1 MSHLQQRSQTNC
13 LNCNAEVAGR
23 YCHFCGQENVEVFES
38 TWHIVTHFFND
49 ITHFDGKF
57 FNTLRF
63 LIFKPGFLSDEY
75 RRGRRASYLNPIRMY
90 LFTSA
95 FFFII
100 FFSTISIN
108 ESLSVKT
115 KLDTSELEASFTL
128 DSINSYNTDR
138 KIIETIPKA
147 EKDKL
152 KTSTTESEGFSIT
165 GTSYA
170 SRKAYDSVLNT
181 GAKKHNWFQRTLI
194 YREIEL
200 NEKYKNDRKKIMTT
214 FIDDLVHRFPQILFI
229 SLPLFALILQLLYA
243 REKQYFYT
251 NHLIFS
257 VHLYILVFIVLLA
270 VIGLREINSYLNWDA
285 IKWMIGLLYLFI
297 FYYEYKAL
305 RNFYQQGRGKSILK
319 YFLLNTGHLC
329 VVIVLFLI
337 FTLFSYLKI

>member
-1 MSHLQQRSQTNC
+1 VL
-13 LNCNAEVAGR
+13 GR

-57 FNTLRF
+57 FSTLRL
-63 LIFKPGFLSDEY
+63 LIFKPGYLSDEY

-100 FFSTISIN
+100 FFSTFNIN
-108 ESLSVKT
+108 ENLSVKT

-128 DSINSYNTDR
+128 DSINSYNADR
-138 KIIETIPKA
+138 KIDEIITKV
-147 EKDKL
+147 EKEKI
-152 KTSTTESEGFSIT
+152 KKSTAESEGFSIT
-165 GTSYA
+165 GTKYA
-170 SRKAYDSVLNT
+170 TRKAYDSVLSA

-200 NEKYKNDRKKIMTT
+200 NEKYGNDRKKIMTT

-243 REKQYFYT
+243 RKKQYYYT

-257 VHLYILVFIVLLA
+257 VHLYILVFIVLFA
-270 VIGLREINSYLNWDA
+270 VIVLREINSNLNWIA
-285 IKWMIGLLYLFI
+285 INWIIALLYVFI

-305 RNFYQQGRGKSILK
+305 KNFYQQGKGKTILK

-337 FTLFSYLKI
+337 FTLFSFLKI

>member
-1 MSHLQQRSQTNC
+1 VL
-13 LNCNAEVAGR
+13 GR

-57 FNTLRF
+57 FSTQRF

-100 FFSTISIN
+100 FFSTIRIN
-108 ESLSVKT
+108 ENLSVKT
-115 KLDTSELEASFTL
+115 KLKTSEVETSFTL
-128 DSINSYNTDR
+128 DSLKSQNNAGNNNAALTKEESDR
-138 KIIETIPKA
+138 LNNVNKNK
-147 EKDKL
+147 
-152 KTSTTESEGFSIT
+152 EGFSIT
-165 GTSYA
+165 ETKYA
-170 SRKAYDSVLNT
+170 SRKAYDSVLSS
-181 GAKKHNWFQRTLI
+181 GKKKHNWFQRKLI

-200 NEKYKNDRKKIMTT
+200 NEKYKNDGMKITTT
-214 FIDDLVHRFPQILFI
+214 FIDNLVHRFPQILFI

-243 REKQYFYT
+243 RKKQYFYT

-270 VIGLREINSYLNWDA
+270 VIGLREINYYLHWNAINWL
-285 IKWMIGLLYLFI
+285 IGLLYVFI

-305 RNFYQQGRGKSILK
+305 RNFYQQGRGKTILK